1 MLGSAIGRMWGS
13 LNLSAR
19 LMTGSGVAIT
29 LCSAALLYTVVL
41 NDVERNRRDLR
52 EKINYELEFIAP
64 AIAEQAVIGD
74 YAFIS
79 QMLNTRV
86 EQRDIAKAS
95 WIDTMGNPLVA
106 VSPPEPITAPGW
118 FVRWANLPKEEVSR
132 ELDVGGQ
139 SYGRVTLQIDPIAT
153 VNNIWDNSVDMMQLL
168 LFGIGLLFSVTL
180 AIASN
185 GLRPI
190 MELAQSA
197 VRFGKGD
204 YSVRMESDGSPEIV
218 ASIEAF
224 NSMADNI
231 QSLLNSLNESRAV
244 LFAEKERAQVTL
256 ASIADAVVTTD
267 TAGNVEYLNPVAE
280 KLTGWSLGDAVA
292 KPLGVVCCVASEG
305 SRGRTGDAS
314 GALLTGGADTGVH
327 HAVLLSK
334 TGAQHP
340 IEHSSASI
348 RNREGE
354 IIGTV
359 LVFRDVGESRK
370 MAHQLSWQATH
381 DALTGLV
388 NRAEFER
395 RLKLLVDEANAD
407 GTAHAML
414 YLDLDQFKVVNDTC
428 GHVAGDGML
437 REVSALLH
445 TRIRESDTL
454 ARLGGDEFGV
464 LLHGCNM
471 ERALTVAEALRQ
483 AIAEFRF
490 AVQDKAFVIGISI
503 GVVAIIGDGQAASGV
518 LAAAD
523 AACYSAKD
531 KGRNRIQPYYPGDA
545 ELLQRHGEMQWV
557 SRLTSAFEEDRLT
570 LHCQRILGIQPDMHG
585 EPHYE
590 VLLRMLD
597 ETGELTPPMAFIPAA
612 ERYNLMP
619 VIDRKVITMAF
630 TACQTLM
637 ERGGTLP
644 MLCLNIS
651 GASLNDESFLDF
663 VHEQFARYNV
673 PPHTICFEITETV
686 AIANL
691 TRATR
696 LIRDMRQLG
705 SRFSL
710 DDFGSGLS
718 SFAYLKALPVDF
730 LKIDGGFIK
739 DMTTDP
745 IDRAMVKAII
755 EIGHVMGIKTIGE
768 WVEND
773 STLAMLREMG
783 VDYAQGFVIDVPRPL
798 DQVMS
803 QRAKAHV
810 TSLRGRLTPQ
820 AGGSGVAGMKKE
832 A

>member
-1 MLGSAIGRMWGS
+1 MIGPVLRRMWGK

-19 LMTGSGVAIT
+19 LMTGSGIALT
-29 LCSAALLYTVVL
+29 LSSAALLYTVVL
-41 NDVERNRRDLR
+41 NDVERNRRDLH
-52 EKINYELEFIAP
+52 EKIKYELEFIAP

-74 YAFIS
+74 YSFIS

-86 EQRDIAKAS
+86 EQRDIAKAGWVDS
-95 WIDTMGNPLVA
+95 MGNPLVA
-106 VSPPEPITAPGW
+106 VSPPGALRAPGW
-118 FVRWANLPKEEVSR
+118 FVRWIDLPTDEVSR
-132 ELDVGGQ
+132 ELDIGGQ
-139 SYGRVTLQIDPIAT
+139 SYGRVFLQVDPTPTTNI
-153 VNNIWDNSVDMMQLL
+153 IWDNSVDMMQLL

-197 VRFGKGD
+197 VRFGRGD

-224 NSMADNI
+224 NSMAENI
-231 QSLLNSLNESRAV
+231 QSLVNSLNENRSV

-267 TAGNVEYLNPVAE
+267 TRGNVDYLNPVAE
-280 KLTGWSLGDAVA
+280 KLTGWTLAEAVGKSLPLVCRLSTENGGELIDDA
-292 KPLGVVCCVASEG
+292 L
-305 SRGRTGDAS
+305 
-314 GALLTGGADTGVH
+314 GALLDGAPAGKMQ

-334 TGAQHP
+334 HGDQHP

-354 IIGTV
+354 TIGTV

-395 RLKLLVDEANAD
+395 RLDLLVDESNAD
-407 GTAHAML
+407 GIAHAML

-464 LLHGCNM
+464 LLHGCKM
-471 ERALTVAEALRQ
+471 ERALTVAESLRQ
-483 AIAEFRF
+483 AVAEFRF
-490 AVQDKAFVIGISI
+490 AVHDKAFVIGISI
-503 GVVAIIGDGQAASGV
+503 GVVAITGDGQAASGV

-570 LHCQRILGIQPDMHG
+570 LHCQRILGIQPDIG
-585 EPHYE
+585 SEPHYE

-630 TACQTLM
+630 AACRTLIDA
-637 ERGGTLP
+637 GGAMPL
-644 MLCLNIS
+644 LCLNIS
-651 GASLNDESFLDF
+651 GASLNDESFLAF
-663 VHEQFARYNV
+663 VHEQFKRYAV
-673 PPHTICFEITETV
+673 PPHMICFEITETV

-705 SRFSL
+705 SKFSL

-773 STLAMLREMG
+773 STLAMLRDMG

-798 DQVMS
+798 DQVMQ
-803 QRAKAHV
+803 QRAAA
-810 TSLRGRLTPQ
+810 P
-820 AGGSGVAGMKKE
+820 VAGPKGLRT
-832 A
+832 AI

>member
-1 MLGSAIGRMWGS
+1 MLATALGRMWRD

-19 LMTGSGVAIT
+19 LMTGSGIALT
-29 LCSAALLYTVVL
+29 LSSAALLYTVVL
-41 NDVERNRRDLR
+41 NDIERNRRELQ
-52 EKINYELEFIAP
+52 EKIRYEIEFIAP
-64 AIAEQAVIGD
+64 AIAEQALIGD

-79 QMLNTRV
+79 QMLNSRV
-86 EQRDIAKAS
+86 EQRDIATAG
-95 WIDTMGNPLVA
+95 WVDNMGNPLIA
-106 VSPPEPITAPGW
+106 LSPPQPIRAPEW
-118 FVRWANLPKEEVSR
+118 FARWTRLPNDEVSR
-132 ELDVGGQ
+132 QLEVGGQ
-139 SYGRVTLQIDPIAT
+139 SYGRVFVQIDPIPT
-153 VNNIWDNSVDMMQLL
+153 LNNIWDNSVDMLQLL

-190 MELAQSA
+190 MLLAQSA

-204 YSVRMESDGSPEIV
+204 YSVRIPKDGSPEIM
-218 ASIEAF
+218 ASIDAF

-231 QSLLNSLNESRAV
+231 ESLVNSLNENRAV

-267 TAGNVEYLNPVAE
+267 ISGNVDYLNPVAE
-280 KLTGWSLGDAVA
+280 KLTGWTLSDALGQ
-292 KPLGVVCCVASEG
+292 PLLTVCRLTSE
-305 SRGRTGDAS
+305 SAHERVDDPL
-314 GALLTGGADTGVH
+314 GALLKSGSSGKMQ
-327 HAVLLSK
+327 HAVLLS
-334 TGAQHP
+334 TSGEQHP

-395 RLKLLVDEANAD
+395 RLRQLVDEAN
-407 GTAHAML
+407 TAGKVHALL

-445 TRIRESDTL
+445 SRVRDTDTL

-471 ERALTVAEALRQ
+471 ERALVVAEALRQ
-483 AIAEFRF
+483 AVAEFRF

-503 GVVAIIGDGQAASGV
+503 GVVAITGDGQAASGV

-531 KGRNRIQPYYPGDA
+531 KGRNRIQAYYPGDA

-570 LHCQRILGIQPDMHG
+570 LHCQRILGIQPHMQG

-597 ETGELTPPMAFIPAA
+597 ENGDLTPPMAFIPAA

-630 TACQTLM
+630 TACQTLLA
-637 ERGGTLP
+637 RGGSLP

-663 VHEQFARYNV
+663 VHEQFARFRV

-696 LIRDMRQLG
+696 LIREMRQLG
-705 SRFSL
+705 SKFSL

-718 SFAYLKALPVDF
+718 SFAYLKSLPVDF

-739 DMTTDP
+739 DMATDP

-798 DQVMS
+798 EQVMQ
-803 QRAKAHV
+803 QRTSGEV
-810 TSLRGRLTPQ
+810 TSLRGRR
-820 AGGSGVAGMKKE
+820 AMR
-832 A
+832 

>member
-1 MLGSAIGRMWGS
+1 MLVTVAGRIWRD

-19 LMTGSGVAIT
+19 LMTGSGVALT
-29 LCSAALLYTVVL
+29 LSSAALLYSVVL
-41 NDVERNRRDLR
+41 NDVERNRRELH
-52 EKINYELEFIAP
+52 EKIRYEIEFIAP

-74 YAFIS
+74 YSFIS
-79 QMLNTRV
+79 QMLNSRV
-86 EQRDIAKAS
+86 EQRDIAKAGWVDS
-95 WIDTMGNPLVA
+95 MGNPLIA
-106 VSPPEPITAPGW
+106 ISPPTPIRAPRW
-118 FVRWANLPKEEVSR
+118 FTKWARLPHEEVSR

-139 SYGRVTLQIDPIAT
+139 SYGRVFLQMDPIPT
-153 VNNIWDNSVDMMQLL
+153 LNNIWDNSVDMMQLL

-190 MELAQSA
+190 MALAQSA

-204 YSVRMESDGSPEIV
+204 YSVRIPHDGSPEIL

-231 QSLLNSLNESRAV
+231 QSLVNSLHENRSV

-267 TAGNVEYLNPVAE
+267 TAGNVDYLNPVAE
-280 KLTGWSLGDAVA
+280 KLTGWSLPEAVGQSLPFVCRLMSEDSRQHIDD
-292 KPLGVVCCVASEG
+292 PLGV
-305 SRGRTGDAS
+305 
-314 GALLTGGADTGVH
+314 LLNKGGPGGKMQ
-327 HAVLLSK
+327 HAVLMSK
-334 TGAQHP
+334 SGEQHP

-348 RNREGE
+348 RNREGN

-395 RLKLLVDEANAD
+395 RLHLLVEGANKD
-407 GTAHAML
+407 GMAHAML

-445 TRIRESDTL
+445 TRVRESDTL

-471 ERALTVAEALRQ
+471 ERALVVAESLRQ
-483 AIAEFRF
+483 AVAEFRF
-490 AVQDKAFVIGISI
+490 AVQDRAFVIGISI
-503 GVVAIIGDGQAASGV
+503 GVVAITGGGQAASSV

-531 KGRNRIQPYYPGDA
+531 KGRNRIQAYYPGDA
-545 ELLQRHGEMQWV
+545 ELVQRHGEMQWV
-557 SRLTSAFEEDRLT
+557 SRLTSAVEEDRLT
-570 LHCQRILGIQPDMHG
+570 LHCQRILGIQPDVEG
-585 EPHYE
+585 ELHYE
-590 VLLRMLD
+590 VLLRMVD
-597 ETGELTPPMAFIPAA
+597 ESGKLTPPMAFIPAA

-619 VIDRKVITMAF
+619 VIDRRVITMAF
-630 TACQTLM
+630 AACQGLVAS
-637 ERGGTLP
+637 GGPLP

-663 VHEQFARYNV
+663 VHEQFARYRV
-673 PPHTICFEITETV
+673 PPHMICFEITETV

-705 SRFSL
+705 SKFSL

-718 SFAYLKALPVDF
+718 SFAYLKALPVDY

-783 VDYAQGFVIDVPRPL
+783 VDYAQGYVIDMPRPL
-798 DQVMS
+798 EQVVQ
-803 QRAKAHV
+803 QRLAEELKN
-810 TSLRGRLTPQ
+810 LRGRR
-820 AGGSGVAGMKKE
+820 AAS
-832 A
+832 